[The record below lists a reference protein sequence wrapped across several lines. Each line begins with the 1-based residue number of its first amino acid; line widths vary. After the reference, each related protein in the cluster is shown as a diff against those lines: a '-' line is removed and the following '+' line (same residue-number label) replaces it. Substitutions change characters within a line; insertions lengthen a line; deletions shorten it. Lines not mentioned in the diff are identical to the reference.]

1 MEADTGSKMIPGTEL
16 LEDNPLAIAAK
27 NGDRDAFCELV
38 RRYRPL
44 AVSVVYR
51 MCGDAMLAE
60 DAAQTAFLRAWE
72 HLGSY
77 QPRGS
82 FRPWILRIA
91 VHVAIDALRSQK
103 PEADLQEASEQPAS
117 DRVEESV
124 ERREQAG
131 RVRQAVLDL
140 PEASR
145 MVLVLK
151 EYQDCSYRE
160 ISNILDIPVGT
171 VMSRLHYARSVL
183 MQTLRPVAEEI

>member
-1 MEADTGSKMIPGTEL
+1 MKANTGSEMTARTGDL
-16 LEDNPLAIAAK
+16 DDNAFTLAAQ

-44 AVSVVYR
+44 AVNVVYR
-51 MCGDAMLAE
+51 MCGDPMLAE

-77 QPRGS
+77 KPRGS

-91 VHVAIDALRSQK
+91 VHAAIDALRSRK
-103 PEADLQEASEQPAS
+103 PEADLQEADEQQVT

-124 ERREQAG
+124 ERHERVQ
-131 RVRQAVLDL
+131 RVRKAVLDL

-160 ISNILDIPVGT
+160 ISEILDIPIGT

-183 MQTLRPVAEEI
+183 LQTLHPVAEEI

>member
-1 MEADTGSKMIPGTEL
+1 MDADTGSKMTAGTDL
-16 LEDNPLAIAAK
+16 YDDNPLAIAAK

-44 AVSVVYR
+44 AVNVVYR
-51 MCGDAMLAE
+51 MCGDAVLAE
-60 DAAQTAFLRAWE
+60 DAAQTAFMRAWE

-91 VHVAIDALRSQK
+91 VHAALDALRSQK
-103 PEADLQEASEQPAS
+103 PEADLQDAVDQSAP

-124 ERREQAG
+124 ERRERARQ
-131 RVRQAVLDL
+131 VRQAVLNL

-145 MVLVLK
+145 AVLVLK

-160 ISNILDIPVGT
+160 ISQVLDIPIGT

-183 MQTLRPVAEEI
+183 LQTLRTVVEER

>member
-1 MEADTGSKMIPGTEL
+1 VRSRADATTRCGTETEL
-16 LEDNPLAIAAK
+16 DLIALAQR
-27 NGDRDAFCELV
+27 GDRLAFGELV
-38 RRYRPL
+38 RRHREG
-44 AVSVVYR
+44 VINVVYR

-91 VHVAIDALRSQK
+91 VRAAIDALRSAR
-103 PEADLQEASEQPAS
+103 PEADLQAASEQPGP

-124 ERREQAG
+124 ERREQA
-131 RVRQAVLDL
+131 RSVRRAVLNL

-145 MVLVLK
+145 AVLVLK

-160 ISNILDIPVGT
+160 ISEALDIPVGT

-183 MQTLRPVAEEI
+183 LQTLRPVAEEK

>member
-1 MEADTGSKMIPGTEL
+1 MTAGTDL
-16 LEDNPLAIAAK
+16 YDDNPLAIAAK

-44 AVSVVYR
+44 AVNVVYR

-60 DAAQTAFLRAWE
+60 DAAQIAFLRAWE

-91 VHVAIDALRSQK
+91 VHAAIDALRSQK
-103 PEADLQEASEQPAS
+103 PEAGLQDAVEQPAP

-124 ERREQAG
+124 ERRERAR
-131 RVRQAVLDL
+131 RVRKAVLDL

-145 MVLVLK
+145 AVLVLK

-160 ISNILDIPVGT
+160 ISDVLDIPIGT

-183 MQTLRPVAEEI
+183 LQTLRPVAEEK

>member
-1 MEADTGSKMIPGTEL
+1 MIPGTEL
-16 LEDNPLAIAAK
+16 LDDNPLAIAAK

-44 AVSVVYR
+44 AVNVVYR
-51 MCGDAMLAE
+51 MCGDSMLAE
-60 DAAQTAFLRAWE
+60 DAAQTAFMRAWE

-91 VHVAIDALRSQK
+91 VHAAINALRGQK
-103 PEADLQEASEQPAS
+103 PEADLRDASDQPSS

-124 ERREQAG
+124 ERSERAG

-160 ISNILDIPVGT
+160 ISDILDIPIGT

-183 MQTLRPVAEEI
+183 LQTLRPVAEET

>member
-16 LEDNPLAIAAK
+16 LEDNLLAIAAK

>member
-1 MEADTGSKMIPGTEL
+1 MIPGTGL
-16 LEDNPLAIAAK
+16 MDDNPLAIAAK

-44 AVSVVYR
+44 AVNVVYR
-51 MCGDAMLAE
+51 MCGDVMLAE

-77 QPRGS
+77 QPRGL

-91 VHVAIDALRSQK
+91 VRAAIDALRSQK
-103 PEADLQEASEQPAS
+103 PEADLREASDLS
-117 DRVEESV
+117 DTDRVEESV
-124 ERREQAG
+124 EHRERAG
-131 RVRQAVLDL
+131 RVRQAVMDL

-160 ISNILDIPVGT
+160 ISDILDIPVGT

-183 MQTLRPVAEEI
+183 TQTLRPVAEET

>member
-1 MEADTGSKMIPGTEL
+1 MTAGTDL
-16 LEDNPLAIAAK
+16 YDDNPLAIAAK

-44 AVSVVYR
+44 AVNVVYR
-51 MCGDAMLAE
+51 MCGDAVLAE
-60 DAAQTAFLRAWE
+60 DAAQTAFMRAWE

-91 VHVAIDALRSQK
+91 VHAALDALRSQK
-103 PEADLQEASEQPAS
+103 PEADLQDAVDQSAP

-124 ERREQAG
+124 ERRERARQ
-131 RVRQAVLDL
+131 VRQAVLNL

-145 MVLVLK
+145 AVLVLK

-160 ISNILDIPVGT
+160 ISQVLDIPIGT

-183 MQTLRPVAEEI
+183 LQTLRTVVEER

>member
-1 MEADTGSKMIPGTEL
+1 MIPGTEL
-16 LEDNPLAIAAK
+16 LDDNPLAIAAK

-44 AVSVVYR
+44 AVNVVYR

-91 VHVAIDALRSQK
+91 VHAAIDSLRSQK
-103 PEADLQEASEQPAS
+103 PEADLQDASDQPAP

-124 ERREQAG
+124 ERRERAQ
-131 RVRQAVLDL
+131 RVRRAVMEL

-160 ISNILDIPVGT
+160 ISEALDIPIGT
-171 VMSRLHYARSVL
+171 VMSRLHYARTVL
-183 MQTLRPVAEEI
+183 LQTLRPVAEEK

>member
-1 MEADTGSKMIPGTEL
+1 MIPGTGL
-16 LEDNPLAIAAK
+16 MDDNPLAIAAK

-44 AVSVVYR
+44 AVNVVYR
-51 MCGDAMLAE
+51 MCGDVMLAE

-91 VHVAIDALRSQK
+91 VHAAIDALRSQK
-103 PEADLQEASEQPAS
+103 PEADLQEACDQPDT

-124 ERREQAG
+124 EQRERAR

-145 MVLVLK
+145 TVLVLK

-160 ISNILDIPVGT
+160 ISDILDIPVGT

-183 MQTLRPVAEEI
+183 TQTLRPVAEET